1 MKFILTA
8 AKFILALYLFLY
20 ALLHFLACLTPYV
33 ANYGIF
39 MNYVTLPFRN
49 LSHPISYGM
58 ENVHNFYLETEPNVK
73 VGIWHYIPKPLKYNH
88 EIHATKSI
96 KEHFERYFKINDDRP
111 IILYAHGNDGDR
123 ARVNRRGLCNRLNQM
138 GYHVFS
144 IDYRGY
150 GDSSGWPSEEGVVKD
165 VVTLFNFIKSMKKD
179 SRVFIWG
186 HSLGTGISSHAA
198 KILSEFNSP
207 PAGVVLEA
215 PFLNISQASKEYLL
229 APLILNN
236 PWIIAKMDEAL
247 EAINLRLA
255 TDENILKINSK
266 VLILHAADDWFIP
279 QDHSIELVKH
289 AKANRPKDF
298 PPVKLMEFH
307 SDLRLGHNEIYTH
320 EELYPVVREFVE
332 SK

>member
-1 MKFILTA
+1 MNFVVSL
-8 AKFILALYLFLY
+8 AKLVFGLYLFLY
-20 ALLHFLACLTPYV
+20 TLLHVLVLISPYTV
-33 ANYGIF
+33 NFGIF
-39 MNYVTLPFRN
+39 MNFVTLPFRN

-58 ENVHNFYLETEPNVK
+58 ENVHNFYLETEPGIK
-73 VGIWHYIPKPLKYNH
+73 VGIWHYVPEPLKYNQL
-88 EIHATKSI
+88 HASKPI
-96 KEHFERYFKINDDRP
+96 NEHFKRYFKTDDTRP

-150 GDSSGWPSEEGVVKD
+150 GDSSGWPSEKGVVND
-165 VVTLFNFIKSMKKD
+165 VVTLYNFIKAVKND
-179 SRVFIWG
+179 SRVFLWG

-198 KILSEFNSP
+198 KVLSEFNSP

-236 PWIIAKMDEAL
+236 PWIIAKMDESLA
-247 EAINLRLA
+247 AINLRLA

-266 VLILHAADDWFIP
+266 VLVLHAADDWFIP
-279 QDHSIELVKH
+279 QDHSIDLVRH
-289 AKANRPKDF
+289 AKANRPKNF
-298 PPVKLMEFH
+298 PPVSLMEFH
-307 SDLRLGHNEIYTH
+307 SDLGLGHNEIYTH
-320 EELYPVVREFVE
+320 EELYPVVKKFIE